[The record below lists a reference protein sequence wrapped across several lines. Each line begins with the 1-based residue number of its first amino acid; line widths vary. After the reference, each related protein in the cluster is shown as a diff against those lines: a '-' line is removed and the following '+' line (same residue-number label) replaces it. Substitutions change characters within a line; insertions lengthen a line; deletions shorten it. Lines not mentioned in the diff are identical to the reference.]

1 MRGRAEARASSDVIS
16 RAMMRGSQ
24 YCLCRCPF
32 LLARLSEDRA
42 SRWELPHQAA
52 VAVVAVERGA
62 SPLQFP
68 QLHVSASSLQARK
81 RNH

>member
-1 MRGRAEARASSDVIS
+1 MTRRDLMHKWLIYTLGLVPIW
-16 RAMMRGSQ
+16 
-24 YCLCRCPF
+24 
-32 LLARLSEDRA
+32 LLDAYI
-42 SRWELPHQAA
+42 LPRFPLFDTTPILLP